1 VRVRSATVADLDRC
15 LPLFVAVAE
24 EARWIATQPPVDRR
38 ELRARWKAL
47 LDTGEGTLLV
57 AEDGGA
63 PVGLA
68 VMVGRAAPELGM
80 LVAADRRGHGI
91 GSALVEACLAWAR
104 AAGAGRV
111 VLHVFPHNTAAR
123 ALYRKH
129 GFAETGVVAGA
140 FPRASGE
147 VWDAIRM
154 ERPLQAA
161 EAPPPGPSSN
171 SR

>member
-1 VRVRSATVADLDRC
+1 MADLDRC

-24 EARWIATQPPVDRR
+24 EARFIASEPPVDRR
-38 ELRARWKAL
+38 EIRARWKAL
-47 LDTGEGTLLV
+47 LETSEGTLLV
-57 AEDGGA
+57 AEDGEA

-68 VMVGRAAPELGM
+68 VMVGRDAPELGM
-80 LVAADRRGHGI
+80 LVAADRRGRGI

-104 AAGAGRV
+104 EAGAARV
-111 VLHVFPHNTAAR
+111 VLQVFPHNTAAR

-129 GFAETGVVAGA
+129 GFAETGGA
-140 FPRASGE
+140 ARAFRRASGE

-161 EAPPPGPSSN
+161 TPPPTGPSSN